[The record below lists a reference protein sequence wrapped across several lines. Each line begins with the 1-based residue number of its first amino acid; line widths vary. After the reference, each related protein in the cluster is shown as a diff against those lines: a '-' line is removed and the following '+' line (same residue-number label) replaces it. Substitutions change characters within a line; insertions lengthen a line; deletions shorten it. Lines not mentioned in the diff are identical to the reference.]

1 MLKDV
6 GSVSLVMAKIPN
18 MRTSLEE
25 FRNQWVTSWW
35 NIFYIQSM

>member
-18 MRTSLEE
+18 MRASLEE